1 MADKRSLG
9 LYGLVFGIVT
19 GVVLLVAAVTVQAQ
33 IGAVA
38 APDNAGI
45 VGAPPSVAR

>member
-9 LYGLVFGIVT
+9 LYGLVFGMVT

-33 IGAVA
+33 IGVAA
-38 APDNAGI
+38 APDNARNI
-45 VGAPPSVAR
+45 VVPPSPAR

>member
-33 IGAVA
+33 IGTAA
-38 APDNAGI
+38 APDSARI
-45 VGAPPSVAR
+45 VVAPPSAAR

>member
-19 GVVLLVAAVTVQAQ
+19 GAVLLVAAVTVQAR

-38 APDNAGI
+38 APDSARI
-45 VGAPPSVAR
+45 AVAPPSAAR